1 MLAAMDNVNF
11 TEIFLIFALNCF
23 KNIFRWIEVE
33 SQSIDTQTQIM
44 TQPLDVVLGTEQAKM
59 KETLTLSEYSII
71 IKGELNPK
79 IDFSWFEHL
88 SIVDQLH
95 EVFLSC

>member
-1 MLAAMDNVNF
+1 
-11 TEIFLIFALNCF
+11 
-23 KNIFRWIEVE
+23 
-33 SQSIDTQTQIM
+33 M

-79 IDFSWFEHL
+79 IDFSSFEHL
-88 SIVDQLH
+88 SIVEQLH